1 MFNTAPVFSFVKGW
15 ASFPHGFCCCT
26 TDGVGGGG
34 LLVRPPVIWSTVAGL
49 SSFPSLH
56 KLAADDLSLISMRHG
71 GEIGRWLLR
80 HLQQSLTPLVKS
92 GGGYWSASGFFR
104 RF

>member
-26 TDGVGGGG
+26 TDSVGGGG

>member
-1 MFNTAPVFSFVKGW
+1 
-15 ASFPHGFCCCT
+15 
-26 TDGVGGGG
+26 
-34 LLVRPPVIWSTVAGL
+34 
-49 SSFPSLH
+49 
-56 KLAADDLSLISMRHG
+56 MRHG